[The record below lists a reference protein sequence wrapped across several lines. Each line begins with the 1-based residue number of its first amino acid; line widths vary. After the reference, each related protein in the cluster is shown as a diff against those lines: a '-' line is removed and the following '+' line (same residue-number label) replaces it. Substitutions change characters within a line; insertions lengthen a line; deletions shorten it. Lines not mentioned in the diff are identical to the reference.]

1 MRISE
6 YHRIPAHVTFS
17 KGVVRVFLE
26 KGNFLVKFYRGDN
39 FIGDIHLTDL
49 TWAAFKND
57 NILEDWKIE
66 FLDFE
71 KGELKY
77 IHYHLIHG
85 SNILF
90 IPEPLTT
97 NQSMLK
103 KLIEEIVDIKNRGG
117 IPWVFFDGCYRFKK
131 ELEAIGVNFLRLGEN
146 KTTEFPFI
154 IEKKY

>member
-1 MRISE
+1 MRIE
-6 YHRIPAHVTFS
+6 DYHKIPAHVTSS

-26 KGNFLVKFYRGDN
+26 KGNFLVRFYCGDN

-90 IPEPLTT
+90 IPKPLTT
-97 NQSMLK
+97 NQLMIKELS
-103 KLIEEIVDIKNRGG
+103 EEIIDIKNRGG

-131 ELEAIGVNFLRLGEN
+131 ELEEIGVNFFRLGEN
-146 KTTEFPFI
+146 QSEEFPFI
-154 IEKKY
+154 IEKEY

>member
-6 YHRIPAHVTFS
+6 YHRIPAHVAFS

-26 KGNFLVKFYRGDN
+26 SGNFLVKFYRGDN
-39 FIGDIHLTDL
+39 FIGGIHLTDL
-49 TWAAFKND
+49 TWGTFEND

-71 KGELKY
+71 RGEIKH

-97 NQSMLK
+97 NQSMIK
-103 KLIEEIVDIKNRGG
+103 KLKEEIIDIKNKGG

-131 ELEAIGVNFLRLGEN
+131 ELEEIGVNFLRLGEN
-146 KTTEFPFI
+146 KTMEFPFI